1 MVWVLQVMP
10 RPMDSRKSRLR
21 TSAENQR
28 LRVEVKV
35 LRAEIDK
42 LRGQYESHTHDVY
55 EYDLETGP
63 PK

>member
-28 LRVEVKV
+28 LRVE
-35 LRAEIDK
+35 LEALCAEIDE
-42 LRGQYESHTHDVY
+42 LRRVVY
-55 EYDLETGP
+55 EYVDCGSSHLETGQP
-63 PK
+63 R